1 MQSIKIEDDLFEELM
16 DLVVETGKSFSG
28 IIRHWKEEAE
38 TKSPSDSTPEKEG
51 GILDLIE
58 SSEFQSAD
66 KAIRRYLMI
75 LSQAYEQDPNN
86 FDKILEIE
94 GTSRK
99 YFGTSREELARRG
112 KKVRPERIPDTPY
125 WTITRISNST
135 KKKRLRQALLLLDYD
150 RDVATTAA
158 DAID

>member
-16 DLVVETGKSFSG
+16 DQVVETGKSFSD
-28 IIRHWKEEAE
+28 IIRHWQEEAE
-38 TKSPSDSTPEKEG
+38 SKSPSDSIPKKEE

-58 SSEFQSAD
+58 SAQFQSAD
-66 KAIRRYLMI
+66 KAIRRYLMV
-75 LSQAYEQDPNN
+75 LSQAHEQEPDN

-94 GTSRK
+94 GRSRK
-99 YFGTSREELARRG
+99 YFGTSREELSRRG

-125 WTITRISNST
+125 WAITRISNST

-150 RDVATTAA
+150 RDVAAKAA
-158 DAID
+158 EAID